1 MMMWQRVIVT
11 TGQLWMTER
20 CQLLP
25 EPLQCFPP
33 AVYPNLQSPSF
44 LGGKCIHLLPGSGFS
59 GVKNM
64 GREKELITQVNAYSP
79 FSLFVKWLLILP
91 NRGLFVCLFVS
102 FQTPSFPL
110 GLGSTGSKTDTVSQL
125 TQQTRYF
132 FPRSLRDILSPS
144 PAHKH
149 ACVHK
154 WRPKIHASV
163 TFCLST
169 PLFLRQIFLLKL
181 KFSGSAG
188 LGSQEGL
195 GIHRSSFSPVL
206 ENPNVTYVAFTWE
219 LEIQT
224 QDLELAQ

>member
-1 MMMWQRVIVT
+1 MPASSRAT
-11 TGQLWMTER
+11 TVLSSGSLS
-20 CQLLP
+20 
-25 EPLQCFPP
+25 
-33 AVYPNLQSPSF
+33 QSPISIF
-44 LGGKCIHLLPGSGFS
+44 PGRQVHTSLAWKWFQWCKEHGQ
-59 GVKNM
+59 
-64 GREKELITQVNAYSP
+64 RERINYTSQRLV
-79 FSLFVKWLLILP
+79 SLFIACQVSSLP

-132 FPRSLRDILSPS
+132 FPRSLHDILSPS
-144 PAHKH
+144 PAHIQ

-188 LGSQEGL
+188 LGSQEGP
-195 GIHRSSFSPVL
+195 GIHRSSLSPVL
-206 ENPNVTYVAFTWE
+206 ENPNATYVAFTWE

>member
-11 TGQLWMTER
+11 AGHLWMTDR
-20 CQLLP
+20 CQLPP
-25 EPLQCFPP
+25 EPPQCFPP
-33 AVYPNLQSPSF
+33 AVYPNLQSPPF
-44 LGGKCIHLLPGSGFS
+44 PGGKCMHLLPGSGFN

-64 GREKELITQVNAYSP
+64 GREKELIAQVHAYSP
-79 FSLFVKWLLILP
+79 FSLFVKWLLISP
-91 NRGLFVCLFVS
+91 NTGMFVCLFIC

-132 FPRSLRDILSPS
+132 YPRSLRGILSPS
-144 PAHKH
+144 PAHTH

-163 TFCLST
+163 TFCLPT

-188 LGSQEGL
+188 LGSQEGP
-195 GIHRSSFSPVL
+195 GIHRSSLSPVL
-206 ENPNVTYVAFTWE
+206 ENPNATCVAFTWE

-224 QDLELAQ
+224 QDLELA